1 MKFIGILKLLKI
13 KNVTAKNFMS
23 VGNNLQ
29 AVTFDTDSL
38 TLVLGHN
45 LDLGGDGSRNGT
57 GKTTII
63 NALSYALYGEA
74 LTNIRKDNL
83 INKTN
88 GKGMITTVDFEIKGT
103 EYRIERGR
111 RPNVLKFYIDGNES
125 ADNEQQGD
133 MRETQ
138 KDIERVIGFPH
149 NMFKHLIALNTYTEP
164 FLSMKTNDQRDMI
177 EQLLGITEISS
188 KAEVLKE
195 LLKSTKDSIK
205 DEESRIQAV
214 QNANKRIES
223 SIKDI
228 ESRSKAWGRLKG
240 DKVHG
245 LQTSLDTLEHT
256 DIKAELD
263 CHRKIVDINE
273 KQSKLTALKT
283 DLTTR
288 TTSMNRSDIKLTTL
302 EANLTKALEGV
313 CPTCE
318 QGTAHLSTHEKY
330 TDDLSEEI
338 KEEQRYNVELV
349 DKIREITSTIKTLGN
364 IPETPIT
371 FYNKMEDALQHKH
384 NVETLQAQIE
394 EKIKEENPY
403 VEQVDQLRTSGIEE
417 VSYESINDFTSLKE
431 HQEFLHKLLTSK
443 DSFIRKKIIDQN
455 LQYLNYRLNYYLEKL
470 GLPHDV
476 KFNSDLT
483 VDITEYGRD
492 LDFDNL
498 SRGERNRLILGMSWA
513 FRDIYESLNQP
524 MNLMCIDEL
533 VDSGMDTTGVENA
546 LAVLKKM
553 GRESNKNVFLISH
566 KEELQG
572 RVNNVLY
579 VVKEGGFTSYSNDIE
594 ILDENT

>member
-1 MKFIGILKLLKI
+1 
-13 KNVTAKNFMS
+13 MS

-29 AVTFDTDSL
+29 AVSFDTEQL

-88 GKGMITTVDFEIKGT
+88 GKGMITTVDFEISGK

-111 RPNVLKFYIDGNES
+111 RPNVLKFFIDGVDS
-125 ADNEQQGD
+125 QDNEQQGD

-138 KDIERVIGFPH
+138 KDIEKIIGFPH
-149 NMFKHLIALNTYTEP
+149 TMFKHLIALNTYTEP
-164 FLSMKTNDQRDMI
+164 FLAMKQNDQRAMI
-177 EQLLGITEISS
+177 EQLLGITEISQ

-195 LLKSTKDSIK
+195 LLKQTRDSIK
-205 DEESRIQAV
+205 EEEIRITAV
-214 QNANKRIES
+214 NNANKRVEQNITE
-223 SIKDI
+223 I
-228 ESRSKAWGRLKG
+228 ESRSKAWNKNKE
-240 DKVHG
+240 DKVAA
-245 LQTSLDTLEHT
+245 LQSSLDTLEQT

-263 CHRKIVDINE
+263 SHRKIVDINE
-273 KQSKLTALKT
+273 KTTKLETLKN
-283 DLTTR
+283 DLQTK
-288 TTSMNRSDIKLTTL
+288 TTSMNRSDAKLQEL
-302 EANLTKALEGV
+302 ESNLESAKAGV
-313 CPTCE
+313 CPACE
-318 QGTAHLSTHEKY
+318 QPTAHLHTHEKY
-330 TDDLSEEI
+330 TKDLEEDI
-338 KEEQRYNVELV
+338 KEEQRYNVGLV
-349 DKIREITSTIKTLGN
+349 DNIRDLNADIKKLGH
-364 IPETPIT
+364 IPEMPTT
-371 FYNKMEDALQHKH
+371 FYKNMEDALSHKH
-384 NVETLQAQIE
+384 NVETISEQIE
-394 EKIKEENPY
+394 EKIKEANPY
-403 VEQVDQLRTSGIEE
+403 TEQAESLRDTGIEE
-417 VSYESINDFTSLKE
+417 ISYELINEYTSLKE
-431 HQEFLHKLLTSK
+431 HQEFLYKLLTSK

-455 LQYLNYRLNYYLEKL
+455 LQYLNYRLSHYLDKL

-553 GRESNKNVFLISH
+553 GRESKKNVFLISH

-594 ILDENT
+594 ILEET